1 MTGFIVVLAFVLLVG
16 PLAVLYGADSR
27 PTERD
32 PRGWWPGSR
41 R

>member
-1 MTGFIVVLAFVLLVG
+1 MGSRADNEGDMEIIALVFILLVG

-27 PTERD
+27 RSDT
-32 PRGWWPGSR
+32 R